1 MFNKPTSE
9 DGMLNKSLHLPPV
22 LGVTKFVSYIDL
34 TLATLVVMLKSD
46 LDVQ

>member
-9 DGMLNKSLHLPPV
+9 ASMLNKSLHLPPV
-22 LGVTKFVSYIDL
+22 LGVTKFVIYIDI
-34 TLATLVVMLKSD
+34 TLITLVILKSD